1 MPQLDLSTYAS
12 QAFWMILS
20 FSVLWILLSVFVT
33 PKITDILEQRKRK
46 MDDYIRKAEKLNQ
59 QAKLSLEKYEKALN
73 DAKIKANENI
83 LANQKESAAFLAEE
97 HRLLNERLNKQI
109 AESEFKLAKEKQETL
124 QQIEI
129 LSQNLAFDLVQK
141 LGFTQISKED
151 IEKSTTE
158 KGGANG

>member
-97 HRLLNERLNKQI
+97 HRLLN
-109 AESEFKLAKEKQETL
+109 
-124 QQIEI
+124 
-129 LSQNLAFDLVQK
+129 
-141 LGFTQISKED
+141 
-151 IEKSTTE
+151 
-158 KGGANG
+158 

>member
-109 AESEFKLAKEKQETL
+109 A
-124 QQIEI
+124 
-129 LSQNLAFDLVQK
+129 
-141 LGFTQISKED
+141 
-151 IEKSTTE
+151 
-158 KGGANG
+158 

>member
-12 QAFWMILS
+12 QAFWMIFS
-20 FSVLWILLSVFVT
+20 FCVLWILLSVFVT
-33 PKITDILEQRKRK
+33 PKIADILEQRKRK
-46 MDDYIRKAEKLNQ
+46 MEDYIRKAENLNQ

-73 DAKIKANENI
+73 EAKIKASENI

-97 HRLLNERLNKQI
+97 QRLLNERLNKQI
-109 AESEFKLAKEKQETL
+109 AEKEFKLAKEKQETL

-141 LGFTQISKED
+141 LGFTQISKND
-151 IEKSTTE
+151 IEKVATE
-158 KGGANG
+158 KGETNG